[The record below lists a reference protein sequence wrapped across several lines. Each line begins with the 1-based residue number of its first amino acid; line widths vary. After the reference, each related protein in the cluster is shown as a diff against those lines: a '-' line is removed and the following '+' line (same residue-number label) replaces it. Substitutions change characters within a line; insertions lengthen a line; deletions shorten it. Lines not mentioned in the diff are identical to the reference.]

1 MKKLFLVSIFLIS
14 VFISNPIMACTAFVS
29 ADGDTVLVG
38 NNEDWLKKYPI
49 ELKFEQS
56 ENGKYGRVYIIYNN
70 LTQAGINTQ
79 GFMFDFFAT
88 PFSSPEV
95 TLSKDKEEFKG
106 KLMNK
111 VLEECATVEQAL
123 QLIIKY
129 NLGFLKKYN
138 AQIFIVDKTG
148 DSAIIEGDNVLR
160 KKGKYQ
166 VVTNFH
172 QSKVKDE
179 DKPCEFYR
187 LGCDR
192 YKTAINMLEDHQ
204 NIFVDG
210 FRKILHATSQD
221 GLLAETLYSYI
232 YDMQKGLIYIY
243 YLHNFEDVAT
253 INLNDELKKG
263 NHSYDL
269 SSLFVK
275 K

>member
-1 MKKLFLVSIFLIS
+1 MKKFFLILIFLIT
-14 VFISNPIMACTAFVS
+14 ICTNTPLMACTAFVS

-38 NNEDWLKKYPI
+38 NNEDWIKKYPV

-56 ENGKYGRVYIIYNN
+56 ENGKYGRVYFIYRN
-70 LTQAGINTQ
+70 LTQAGINSQ
-79 GFMFDFFAT
+79 GFMFDFFST
-88 PFSSPEV
+88 PFSSPKV
-95 TLSKDKEEFKG
+95 TLSKDKEKYKG

-123 QLIIKY
+123 QLIAKY
-129 NLGFLKKYN
+129 NLYSMKEHNF
-138 AQIFIVDKTG
+138 QIFIVDKTG
-148 DSAIIEGDNVLR
+148 DSAIIEGDSILR

-179 DKPCEFYR
+179 NKPCEFYR
-187 LGCDR
+187 IGCDR
-192 YKTAINMLEDHQ
+192 YKTAINMLKDRQ
-204 NIFVDG
+204 NISVDG
-210 FRKILHATSQD
+210 FRKILQATSQT
-221 GLLAETLYSYI
+221 GILAETLYSYI
-232 YDMQKGLIYIY
+232 YDVQKNFIYVY
-243 YLHNFEDVAT
+243 YLHNFEVVAT

-269 SSLFVK
+269 SSLFAK